1 MASPAQ
7 WTWIWA
13 HSRRYWGTEK
23 PGVLQ
28 SMGLQSIRYD
38 WATEQQQ
45 KQQQQLHRTSLAN
58 VSADRHLWWVH
69 EPSKPASEFPDEP
82 QNPQRNPLRSVGI
95 PGSHCQSFCLFGV
108 CHLFTTLMSL
118 YPGHMP
124 ESVLSHFSLH
134 QLFVTPWTGAHHA
147 PLSMRLSRQEY

>member
-28 SMGLQSIRYD
+28 SMGLQSVRYD
-38 WATEQQQ
+38 WATEQQ
-45 KQQQQLHRTSLAN
+45 QQQQLHRTSLAN

-82 QNPQRNPLRSVGI
+82 QNPQTKKSTALCRHSWLTLPE
-95 PGSHCQSFCLFGV
+95 FCLFGV
-108 CHLFTTLMSL
+108 CHLFSTLMSL
-118 YPGHMP
+118 YSGHMP

-134 QLFVTPWTGAHHA
+134 QLFVTPWTGARHA
-147 PLSMRLSRQEY
+147 PLSMEFSR